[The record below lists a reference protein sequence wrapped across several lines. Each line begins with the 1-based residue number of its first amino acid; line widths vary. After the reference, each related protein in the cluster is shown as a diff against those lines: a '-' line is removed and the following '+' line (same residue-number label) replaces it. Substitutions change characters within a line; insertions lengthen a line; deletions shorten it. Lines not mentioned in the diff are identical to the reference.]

1 MREVMTVVLVT
12 DTPTLTAS
20 ELIAI
25 SGVTYR
31 QVDFWCRAGYLKPST
46 KARPGTGHYRKFAPS
61 EALIAKYA
69 LKLIAAGFTAPYAL
83 RYARTLVETRA
94 PIMLA
99 NGLVEIGRPGWAP

>member
-20 ELIAI
+20 ELTAI
-25 SGVTYR
+25 SGATYR

-46 KARPGTGHYRKFAPS
+46 PARGIGSVRRFPPS
-61 EALIAKYA
+61 EAQIAAYA
-69 LKLIAAGFTAPYAL
+69 LELITAGFHAPYAL

-94 PIMLA
+94 PLTLA
-99 NGLVEIGRPGWAP
+99 AGLIEIGEQP